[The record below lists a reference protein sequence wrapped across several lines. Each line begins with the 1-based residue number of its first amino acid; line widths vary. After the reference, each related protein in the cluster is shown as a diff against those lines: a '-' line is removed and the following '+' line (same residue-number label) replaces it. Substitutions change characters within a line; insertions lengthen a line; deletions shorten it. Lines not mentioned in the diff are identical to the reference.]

1 MRPGS
6 FFYYSSL
13 EGERKDWI
21 KKLLSERQIFFRS
34 RDQLNDINELRP
46 KFGLGGDKKSQIA
59 YVRQQ
64 VEKRGT
70 ELSPAQ
76 KLLVRGN
83 LLRRLTMKNGNAEK
97 DLYEILDRTGILS
110 VSETLDSHTL
120 WGSYADKYRGIA
132 IEFDSSKGLFAHAN
146 KVVYQ
151 EETPWAKMLEDS
163 DETATQK
170 FVLTKLNQWEHERE
184 WRVIARW
191 SDPPRIDKHL
201 NEYNYAD
208 NDVATFIRASH
219 GSGYYQ
225 IPIDSIRAI
234 VLGPQIS
241 KPDQSWLQSL
251 VKDLRMA
258 NLLVKA
264 VRNPNGS
271 ISKAGRVDQA

>member
-191 SDPPRIDKHL
+191 SDSPAH
-201 NEYNYAD
+201 
-208 NDVATFIRASH
+208 
-219 GSGYYQ
+219 
-225 IPIDSIRAI
+225 
-234 VLGPQIS
+234 
-241 KPDQSWLQSL
+241 
-251 VKDLRMA
+251 
-258 NLLVKA
+258 
-264 VRNPNGS
+264 
-271 ISKAGRVDQA
+271 